1 VTANDLQA
9 LGAIGAPRV
18 CIVGDLVESE
28 GEIAEALFL
37 VEMGIAEMMLM
48 GKETVLVTIQSNIQ
62 VETAQSGA

>member
-1 VTANDLQA
+1 
-9 LGAIGAPRV
+9 V